1 MYCHFQV
8 NPKTLI
14 SWFRCLI
21 NAGNAGWIP
30 NAVFVPLKGTAG
42 RGWYSLSR
50 FEKEWETKSWIF
62 YNTLSTFKW
71 NKSGMKF
78 CMWQTRMSETAMFC
92 THEGAYFKQFASVS
106 ILESWF
112 LNCAL
117 WLSSWAFL
125 EEISFSFIPLHFS
138 IICHINVSIVTV
150 FVPNMVLFIFNICS
164 IQNILLTT
172 VVLNHAHFQE
182 QNPAEMAR
190 LCFCLSAEWIL
201 YFYRVFYKEEYF
213 KREVFQRVVFIRH
226 TVSCLKDTSMIL

>member
-1 MYCHFQV
+1 
-8 NPKTLI
+8 
-14 SWFRCLI
+14 
-21 NAGNAGWIP
+21 
-30 NAVFVPLKGTAG
+30 
-42 RGWYSLSR
+42 
-50 FEKEWETKSWIF
+50 
-62 YNTLSTFKW
+62 
-71 NKSGMKF
+71 MKF

-92 THEGAYFKQFASVS
+92 TRGGTHFKQFANVS

-182 QNPAEMAR
+182 QNPAETAR

-201 YFYRVFYKEEYF
+201 YFYRVFYREEYF
-213 KREVFQRVVFIRH
+213 KREVFQRVVFIWH
-226 TVSCLKDTSMIL
+226 TVPCLKDTSMILSNMKHFAKLLGSNVNRQNQYRHTTDILVVICACSNSLLKAPAV